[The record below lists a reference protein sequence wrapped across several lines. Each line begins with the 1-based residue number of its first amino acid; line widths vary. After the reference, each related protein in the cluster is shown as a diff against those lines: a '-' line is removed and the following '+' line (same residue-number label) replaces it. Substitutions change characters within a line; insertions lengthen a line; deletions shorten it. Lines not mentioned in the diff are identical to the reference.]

1 MDPTSH
7 PDIMTLLAQMAQ
19 QQQSFQQQMLQQQQ
33 IAQLGLGPYHSGV
46 RLAPIYPGFAQAQP
60 GPGPAPAQLGPPP
73 AGPLPAQLGPPHA
86 GPLPAQLGPP
96 PAQRGPVK
104 SSEPLLTGRNTLLS
118 PKEVLRILRNP
129 SSFTDRVSDFA
140 FAKGG
145 EAEAEVV

>member
-73 AGPLPAQLGPPHA
+73 AGPLPAQLGPP
-86 GPLPAQLGPP
+86 

-118 PKEVLRILRNP
+118 PEEVLRILRNP